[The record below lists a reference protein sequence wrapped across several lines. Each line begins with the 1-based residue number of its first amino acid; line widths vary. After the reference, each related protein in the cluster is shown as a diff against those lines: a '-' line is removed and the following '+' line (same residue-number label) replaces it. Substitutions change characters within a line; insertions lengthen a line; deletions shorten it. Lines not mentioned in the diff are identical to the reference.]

1 MKLFLAFLG
10 ILMIAA
16 VSTVAG
22 GLADAV
28 VETVPVVISPDES
41 EGSLP
46 GWVVPAAIVAALIG
60 VAVLSN
66 DGDGGDAS

>member
-16 VSTVAG
+16 VSAVAG

-28 VETVPVVISPDES
+28 VETVPVVITPDES

-46 GWVVPAAIVAALIG
+46 AWVVPAAIVAALIG